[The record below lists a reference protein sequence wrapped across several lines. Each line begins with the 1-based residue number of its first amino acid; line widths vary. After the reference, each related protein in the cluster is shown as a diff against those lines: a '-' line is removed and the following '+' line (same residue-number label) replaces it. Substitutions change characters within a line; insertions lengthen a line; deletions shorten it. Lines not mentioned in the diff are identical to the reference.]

1 MPTGGNV
8 QSGTATISGYGTNEL
23 RIDQKSQKSI
33 IHWDSFSINPKGRV
47 DFNQPSSSSFS
58 LNRVNGST
66 PSSIAG
72 KLNSNGKVMLINPN
86 GIAIT
91 PGAVINTNSFTA
103 SSLDI
108 KNEDFLKDKYIFEGK
123 GNSKRCCQ

>member
-1 MPTGGNV
+1 MNFRKKLILPTILFSFSIDGYSQEMPTGGNV

-58 LNRVNGST
+58 FNRVMDPRHLQLPAN
-66 PSSIAG
+66 SIQMA
-72 KLNSNGKVMLINPN
+72 K
-86 GIAIT
+86 
-91 PGAVINTNSFTA
+91 
-103 SSLDI
+103 
-108 KNEDFLKDKYIFEGK
+108 
-123 GNSKRCCQ
+123 